1 MKVVGYVRLSKAE
14 EGHGLSVQ
22 RQALENYCQR
32 RGYELV
38 EVFEDN
44 GASGRSTRK
53 RPGLAAAVEAC
64 SRRDVGGIV
73 ATRVDRLA
81 RSSLDFH
88 RIVEQVQKAS
98 GTILFSEQET
108 FSLDTPEGRM
118 LASILASFA
127 AFEADLI
134 SARTKAALAVVRKNG
149 SKSGRAIGNPGFRPV
164 TPAVAGLICELR
176 SEGMSYAKIAESLNE
191 KGVPTAQNG
200 KRWHAQTVANVAGRT
215 P

>member
-1 MKVVGYVRLSKAE
+1 MRLAGYVRLSKRE
-14 EGHGLSVQ
+14 EGHGLS
-22 RQALENYCQR
+22 AQR
-32 RGYELV
+32 RAIEAYCERRGFELV

-53 RPGLAAAVEAC
+53 RPGLADAIDAC
-64 SRRDVGGIV
+64 SRRDVGGVV

-149 SKSGRAIGNPGFRPV
+149 SKSGRRIGNPTFRAVP
-164 TPAVAGLICELR
+164 PAVSALILRLR
-176 SEGMSYAKIAESLNE
+176 SEGMSYRRIAQTLTER
-191 KGVPTAQNG
+191 GVPTAQG
-200 KRWHAQTVANVAGRT
+200 GRQWHAQTVANVVGRT